1 VGTYVSR
8 RLGLGLGATVVVLL
22 CLAAALIVAVKTE
35 WAPVLDLDDGV
46 RTHLDRYGV
55 EHSGWVS
62 TWNVI
67 TTLLQP
73 NVWRVIATIL
83 VALLIWYGQ
92 RESALTLAGVLVLA
106 AVASVG
112 IKAAVARPRPVPYVG
127 GPHATGASFPSG
139 HALTAAAAV
148 IALIAAGRRLGLLE
162 NAGRRWAAWATGV
175 VIVAVVS
182 FSRLALG
189 VHYLSDVVGGLL
201 IGAACALTVPWALD
215 RFTHRLR

>member
-1 VGTYVSR
+1 
-8 RLGLGLGATVVVLL
+8 VVVLL
-22 CLAAALIVAVKTE
+22 CLVAALIVAIEAE
-35 WAPVLDLDDGV
+35 WAPVLDLDDRV
-46 RTHLDRYGV
+46 RTDFDRYGV
-55 EHSGWVS
+55 GHPGWVS
-62 TWNVI
+62 TWKVV

-73 NVWRVIATIL
+73 NVWRVIVAVL

-92 RESALTLAGVLVLA
+92 RESALTLAGVVVLA

-112 IKAAVARPRPVPYVG
+112 IKAAVRRARPTPYLG

-148 IALIAAGRRLGLLE
+148 IAVLAVGRRLGLLE
-162 NAGRRWAAWATGV
+162 NAGRRWSVFVTGV

-201 IGAACALTVPWALD
+201 MGAACALAVPWALD
-215 RFTHRLR
+215 RVMHRPRSRRRR